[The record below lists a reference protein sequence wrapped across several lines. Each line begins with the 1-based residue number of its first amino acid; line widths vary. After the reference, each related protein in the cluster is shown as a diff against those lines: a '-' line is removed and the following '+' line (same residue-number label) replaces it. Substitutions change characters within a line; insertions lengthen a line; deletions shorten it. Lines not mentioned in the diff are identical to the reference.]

1 MISKSN
7 TISKLASRLNAL
19 SILVVCYGVFIISII
34 LCTSCSKPTEN
45 QNSSLKGSVL
55 LINDTNDPANNPL
68 DFSGVSVA
76 LYNLAVLD
84 TAIVRINQSHPN
96 IGVHISQE
104 TEFDH
109 RYQNPI
115 AQTSTAP
122 DGSFQ
127 FSDIPAGSY
136 NIAFV
141 KQGWSLVYKYEV
153 KIEPAKESVIEPIEI
168 LLAETIN
175 GFVSSA
181 FTFLSDKTYVINGDT
196 SFLGQVSIQ
205 TGSQVMIDSGV
216 SVIFYDTFV
225 SNDVGGSSK
234 FWKVCSSYNL
244 YTIGSIEIPSQ
255 QYINSLSFRGAN
267 LSISN
272 GLFRHFTNGVTVT
285 SLESDISNI
294 DIMHFDSGLLLND
307 SNCHI
312 DQASIRLGSNRGIHV
327 TSIADSVSIS
337 NSVIYKNFDG
347 VILYTGG
354 GFSVSNSYFYANSNA
369 LRPENCT
376 GVIKN
381 NNFDLNNVDILQYVS
396 DCTITSNNFYNSI
409 GLTIRPRSYSLINYN
424 NFYKTG
430 QYFVNIRRPDGSH
443 TYAQSNVNAK
453 YNYWKVAN
461 IDDYILDASD
471 NVDYP
476 GHECPYYV
484 ITTNRLGSPNQ
495 SAGIIR

>member
-1 MISKSN
+1 MISKCN
-7 TISKLASRLNAL
+7 TITKLACRVKAL
-19 SILVVCYGVFIISII
+19 SIFLVCYGVFITSMIF
-34 LCTSCSKPTEN
+34 CTSCSKPTEN

-55 LINDTNDPANNPL
+55 LINDTDDPANDPL

-84 TAIVRINQSHPN
+84 TAIVRINQSHPD

-127 FSDIPAGSY
+127 FSDIPSGNY

-141 KQGWSLVYKYEV
+141 KQGWSLVYKYEI
-153 KIEPAKESVIEPIEI
+153 KIETASESIIEPTEI
-168 LLAETIN
+168 LLAKTIN
-175 GFVSSA
+175 GFVSSP
-181 FTFLSDKTYVINGDT
+181 FTFHSDKTYIISGDT

-205 TGSQVMIDSGV
+205 TGSQIMIDSGV
-216 SVIFYDTFV
+216 SVVFYDTFV
-225 SNDVGGSSK
+225 TNDLGGRSK
-234 FWKVCSSYNL
+234 FWKVCSNHNL
-244 YTIGSIEIPSQ
+244 YTIGNSAIPSN
-255 QYINSLSFRGAN
+255 QYINSLSFRGVN
-267 LSISN
+267 QSISN
-272 GLFRHFTNGVTVT
+272 GLFRHVTNGVSIT
-285 SLESDISNI
+285 SSESEISNI
-294 DIMHFDSGLLLND
+294 DIMYFDSGLLLNN
-307 SNCHI
+307 SNSRI

-337 NSVIYKNFDG
+337 NTVIYKNFDG
-347 VILYTGG
+347 VLLYSGG

-369 LRPENCT
+369 IRPENCV

-381 NNFDLNNVDILQYVS
+381 NNFDINNVDILQYVS
-396 DCTITSNNFYNSI
+396 NCIITNNNFYNSI

-430 QYFVNIRRPDGSH
+430 QYFVNIRRPDGSY

-453 YNYWKVAN
+453 YNYWNVAN

-471 NVDYP
+471 NANYP
-476 GHECPYYV
+476 GQECPFYV
-484 ITTNRLGSPNQ
+484 ITTNRLNSPNQ